1 MKMNSI
7 YCGCGLWPHRDDLI
21 ASIAILI
28 ARRQKQY
35 AAPAMMCKLPLVMVR
50 ASREFSHGLRLARFE
65 LTALPLVEGLVSLA
79 KSS

>member
-35 AAPAMMCKLPLVMVR
+35 AAPAMMCKLPLVMV
-50 ASREFSHGLRLARFE
+50 
-65 LTALPLVEGLVSLA
+65 GLVASFRMACGWPALN
-79 KSS
+79 

>member
-28 ARRQKQY
+28 ARRQKQ
-35 AAPAMMCKLPLVMVR
+35 LPQ
-50 ASREFSHGLRLARFE
+50 
-65 LTALPLVEGLVSLA
+65 P
-79 KSS
+79 